1 MTVRRLWEPDEV
13 WRYWVTRPMAERVAM
28 VEELGGPMELNRD
41 FSEFIV
47 CFAARDVRFLIV
59 GGYAVAVHGHPRYTK
74 DLDVWVRVDPEN
86 ARRIIDALSDFGF
99 GGLGLAVEDFLVD
112 DVVVQLGREPQRID
126 LLTFVSGVE
135 FDEAYEH
142 RVLVR
147 IGDVEVPVIG
157 RAELRRN
164 KLATGRLR
172 DLADIE
178 DLGLGPA
185 DSEPDPPPAGNQ

>member
-1 MTVRRLWEPDEV
+1 
-13 WRYWVTRPMAERVAM
+13 
-28 VEELGGPMELNRD
+28 MELNRD
-41 FSEFIV
+41 FSEFIA
-47 CFAARDVRFLIV
+47 CFTARDVRFLIV
-59 GGYAVAVHGHPRYTK
+59 GGYAVAAHGHPRYTK
-74 DLDVWVRVDPEN
+74 DLDVWVRVDPDN
-86 ARRIIDALSDFGF
+86 ARRIIDALGDFGF
-99 GGLGLAVEDFLVD
+99 DGLGLVVEDFLAE

-135 FDEAYEH
+135 FDDAYEQ

-147 IGDVEVPVIG
+147 IGEVEVPVIG

-185 DSEPDPPPAGNQ
+185 DSGPEPPPAGNQ

>member
-1 MTVRRLWEPDEV
+1 
-13 WRYWVTRPMAERVAM
+13 M
-28 VEELGGPMELNRD
+28 V
-41 FSEFIV
+41 
-47 CFAARDVRFLIV
+47 
-59 GGYAVAVHGHPRYTK
+59 
-74 DLDVWVRVDPEN
+74 
-86 ARRIIDALSDFGF
+86 
-99 GGLGLAVEDFLVD
+99 VEDFLAD

-185 DSEPDPPPAGNQ
+185 DSELEPPPAGNQ